1 MLKVLTATALLILW
15 GNTSQLFAAEQRQ
28 PNVIIILADD
38 MGYGD
43 AGCYGSPTLKTPH
56 LDRLAAEGM
65 RFTDFHSSGPV
76 CSPTR
81 AGFMT
86 GRYQQRAGIPGV
98 VFADPQRNR
107 HHGLQTTEIVL
118 PKLLR
123 EAGYATALFGK
134 WHLGYRKQFN
144 PVHHGFDRFRGF
156 VSGNVDYISHID
168 GTGVADWWHDDQLT
182 PEEGYTTRLIN
193 RYAVEFI
200 EQHRDRPFFLYLA
213 HEAVH
218 SPYQAPDDVPVRAV
232 GRKRIPGTA
241 RRDIARAYQQMMTE
255 MDNGIGEVLNT
266 LKQLELDRETL
277 VFFFSDN
284 GATKNG
290 SNGGLRGFKGSLWE
304 GGHRVPAVARWTG
317 HIPPGTVSD
326 TTCISLDLMP
336 TILAVA
342 DVDVPEGHHLDGA
355 DLTSVFAGEEK
366 RLARPLFWSYRNS
379 SAMRDGDW
387 KLIIDRNN
395 ADPQLFDLA
404 DDPQEE
410 TDLATQQ
417 PARVQAMLKSLAAW
431 KADVLNGAAKQPEK

>member
-1 MLKVLTATALLILW
+1 MLRILTAMAMLILW
-15 GNTSQLFAAEQRQ
+15 GDCSHLFAAKLRK

-43 AGCYGSPTLKTPH
+43 AGCYGSRSLKTPH

-81 AGFMT
+81 AGLMT

-107 HHGLQTTEIVL
+107 HHGLQTSETVL

-123 EAGYATALFGK
+123 QAGYATALFGK

-144 PVHHGFDRFRGF
+144 PIHHGFERFRGF
-156 VSGNVDYISHID
+156 VSGNVDYLSHVD
-168 GTGVADWWHDDQLT
+168 GTGVADWWHEDRLT

-193 RYAVEFI
+193 RNAVEFI
-200 EQHRDRPFFLYLA
+200 KQHSDQPFFMYLA

-218 SPYQAPDDVPVRAV
+218 SPYQAPDDRPVRAV
-232 GRKRIPGTA
+232 GRKRIAGAA
-241 RRDIARAYQQMMTE
+241 RTNIARAYQQMMTE
-255 MDNGIGEVLNT
+255 MDNGIGEVLDT
-266 LKQLELDRETL
+266 LEQLALDRSTL

-290 SNGGLRGFKGSLWE
+290 SNGALRGFKGSLWE

-317 HIPPGTVSD
+317 HISPGTLSD
-326 TTCISLDLMP
+326 TTCMSLDLMP
-336 TILAVA
+336 TILAIA
-342 DVDVPEGHHLDGA
+342 DVEVPEGHRLDGV
-355 DLTSVFAGEEK
+355 DITSVLVGEER
-366 RLARPLFWSYRNS
+366 RLSRQLYWGYRDKV
-379 SAMRDGDW
+379 AVRDGDW
-387 KLIIDRNN
+387 KMIVERKMTN
-395 ADPQLFDLA
+395 PQLFHLG
-404 DDPQEE
+404 DDPKEE
-410 TDLATQQ
+410 TNLAAQH
-417 PARVQAMLKSLAAW
+417 PARVEAMLTSLREW
-431 KADVLNGAAKQPEK
+431 RADVLSGATKQPEK